1 MSIIDNL
8 KGECMSYTDFDFPHT
23 HMYESDLR
31 ELLAKMKKL
40 EETVKNFVNLEQLK
54 FADPITWN
62 ITTQYQKGTIVI
74 DAQGNAYISKE
85 IVPMGVQLDNTDYW
99 LEIFNFMDYIKSFN
113 SNLTVNIESNTN
125 RATSN
130 YIEDDWLVLNDILY
144 EVTSNIAI
152 DDLFIIYPNT
162 GYNIKHFTIEDFIK
176 VFTTWATSTI
186 NQYKDDIDASELTY
200 QAAMQAEVDR
210 ILAGATVDSEVI
222 DARLGAD
229 GVNYTTLGLAI
240 RTQFY
245 NLTHGLTGGLVPM
258 TFAPS
263 LTLDRRWNK
272 TNGSGQTGA
281 KYCRTNLMT
290 VAGVMSAFSLS
301 DSNTYEYYL
310 TIGDS
315 TYAGSGAGFIRATEN
330 QSGIFFIPDDAARI
344 GITFHRL
351 DDAVMADSD
360 ITAITALIKAYTLT
374 DNTMTLANKA
384 ADAKAVGDAF
394 NEVGDAFDKISE
406 QLGCDYDI
414 SGVTWETGTINSS
427 GNVIT
432 SGYSTNRASDFIA
445 VLSPSIMFIPS
456 ADIRSG
462 RFIAGYNN
470 DKTFIGTIG
479 GNDPEVTDTETDI
492 VIQIP
497 AGVSYIRITRH
508 EDATITDISYVNAVK
523 MINDAYNETISK
535 GTTVTGTNKSR
546 YFTDANDAPL
556 NKIFRLSTTAE
567 IDNTP
572 LGNGVSDAS
581 TVYDGSLGYRQ
592 IAGYLTGTLITY
604 GSSDAVKHQIF
615 ISHRTVTQLEP
626 TVMYYRSYYNN
637 EWSIWHSVGNK
648 VSPASTNIAIR
659 RRMICEYL
667 DANGDPV
674 HTDGGYGANPQY
686 MGNDP
691 VLFDDCDDAPN
702 NSIYQLDLDLIE
714 GIMYH
719 NPFPGKSSTLI
730 TTGSIYS
737 SRHAMVQM
745 CIGLDTGNDTLM
757 AVRYSYLSGGT
768 VNWTNWKYL

>member
-1 MSIIDNL
+1 MFLN
-8 KGECMSYTDFDFPHT
+8 GYPYTDFHEMNLDFL
-23 HMYESDLR
+23 LR
-31 ELLAKMKKL
+31 SMK
-40 EETVKNFVNLEQLK
+40 ELEQAFKDFTASNSLI
-54 FADPITWN
+54 FADPIYHDMSSTYAKN
-62 ITTQYQKGTIVI
+62 TIVI
-74 DAQGNAYISKE
+74 DAEGNAYIAKQN
-85 IVPMGVQLDNTDYW
+85 VPSGVQLGNTDYW
-99 LEIFNFMDYIKSFN
+99 MLIFDFEGYVERANKNF
-113 SNLTVNIESNTN
+113 TVNYFSNVTRTD
-125 RATSN
+125 RAL
-130 YIEDDWLVLNDILY
+130 EAGDWLVLDDVLYKVTIDIPVDG
-144 EVTSNIAI
+144 E
-152 DDLFIIYPNT
+152 FIIGT
-162 GYNIKHFTIEDFIK
+162 NIVHFTVEQFLKD
-176 VFTTWATSTI
+176 FTTSIVNTV
-186 NQYKDDIDASELTY
+186 NQYKDDIDASELAY

-245 NLTHGLTGGLVPM
+245 NLTHGLASDLVPM
-258 TFAPS
+258 TFTPA

-272 TNGSGQTGA
+272 TNGSGQTGT

-290 VAGVMSAFSLS
+290 VAGYMSAFSLS
-301 DSNTYEYYL
+301 DSTTYEYYL

-315 TYAGSGAGFIRATEN
+315 TYAGSGVGFIRSTDN

-351 DDAVMADSD
+351 DDAVMVDSD

-374 DNTMTLANKA
+374 DTSMDLANKA

-394 NEVGDAFDKISE
+394 DVVDDTFDKISD

-414 SGVTWETGTINSS
+414 SAVTWETGTINSS

-432 SGYSTNRASDFIA
+432 SGYSTDRASDFIA

-456 ADIRSG
+456 ADIRTG
-462 RFIAGYNN
+462 RFIGSYNAN
-470 DKTFIGTIG
+470 KVFIGTIG
-479 GNDPEVTDTETDI
+479 GNDPDVTDTETDV

-508 EDATITDISYVNAVK
+508 EDATITDISYINAVK

-535 GTTVTGTNKSR
+535 GTTVTGSNKSR

-581 TVYDGSLGYRQ
+581 TVYDGTLGYRQ

-604 GSSDAVKHQIF
+604 GSSDALKHQIF
-615 ISHRTVTQLEP
+615 ISHRTVTGLEP

-667 DANGDPV
+667 DINGDPV
-674 HTDGGYGANPQY
+674 HTDGGYGTNPQY
-686 MGNDP
+686 MGDDP
-691 VLFDDCDDAPN
+691 VLFDDCNNAPN
-702 NSIYQLDLDLIE
+702 NSIYQLDLDLIS
-714 GIMYH
+714 GIMYN

-745 CIGLDTGNDTLM
+745 CIALDSVGTNDTLM
-757 AVRYSYLSGGT
+757 AVRYSYIAGGV